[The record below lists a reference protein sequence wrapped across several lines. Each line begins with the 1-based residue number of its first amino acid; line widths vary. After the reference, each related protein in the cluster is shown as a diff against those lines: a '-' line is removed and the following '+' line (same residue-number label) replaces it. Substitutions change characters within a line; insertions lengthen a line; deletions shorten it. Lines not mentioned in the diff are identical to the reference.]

1 MAKILTEQTL
11 QEIAYRIVEVAHPR
25 QVILLGSAVRGERK
39 ALVEK
44 EQSVWRNHPDKARR

>member
-25 QVILLGSAVRGERK
+25 QVILLGSAVRGERQ